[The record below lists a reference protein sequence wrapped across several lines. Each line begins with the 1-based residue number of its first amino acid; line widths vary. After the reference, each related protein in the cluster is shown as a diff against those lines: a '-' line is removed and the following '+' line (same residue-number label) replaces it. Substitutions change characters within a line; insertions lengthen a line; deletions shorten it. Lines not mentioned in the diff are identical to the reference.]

1 MDRFDRLQCAL
12 PAPPP
17 CHYPPSPTRVKQGE
31 KEEGNGLRIGGSI
44 SAPRPPDRRPPPP
57 SKLHC
62 SLDRSENIP
71 SSLGFRICSE
81 YLGEDCLSFAY
92 WIPTPQSWPYP
103 VLQLFK
109 IEKKTLVWSSLVL
122 HALATNGTHIQS
134 GKKSFV
140 LNHEEEEESDTNHD
154 LKKHPGVLLNF
165 WKTLSAP
172 FKENSWLCLGTK
184 VWATRENNWQ
194 KLRRLCGSI
203 LKVSRLRKK
212 MSYQGSYELMVGN
225 PAAFQSIQGNMLK
238 RWD

>member
-1 MDRFDRLQCAL
+1 MDRFDRLECAP

-81 YLGEDCLSFAY
+81 YLGADSLSFAY
-92 WIPTPQSWPYP
+92 WIPTLQSWPYP

-140 LNHEEEEESDTNHD
+140 LNHEEEEWDTHHD
-154 LKKHPGVLLNF
+154 LKRHTGILLNF
-165 WKTLSAP
+165 RPLQR
-172 FKENSWLCLGTK
+172 EQLIMLGNK
-184 VWATRENNWQ
+184 SM
-194 KLRRLCGSI
+194 GH
-203 LKVSRLRKK
+203 
-212 MSYQGSYELMVGN
+212 
-225 PAAFQSIQGNMLK
+225 
-238 RWD
+238 